1 MPHGGGGPGVG
12 PICVASHLVKFLPSH
27 TMVKTGGEE
36 GIHAVAAAPYGSVG
50 MLPVTYGYLLMLGGE
65 GLAMVTKMAILNAN
79 YLASSFEKLGFK
91 ILFKGSKGRVGHE
104 MIWDCNMFNKEYG
117 ISELDIAKRLMDF
130 GFHAPTLSFPVH
142 GL

>member
-1 MPHGGGGPGVG
+1 MNGQCGLTSPGEIGADACHLNLHKTFAMPHGGGGPGVG
-12 PICVASHLVKFLPSH
+12 PICVAPHLVKFLPSH

-79 YLASSFEKLGFK
+79 YLAPSFER
-91 ILFKGSKGRVGHE
+91 RVG
-104 MIWDCNMFNKEYG
+104 
-117 ISELDIAKRLMDF
+117 S
-130 GFHAPTLSFPVH
+130 FHRGVEDYPR
-142 GL
+142 GNDRGG